1 MANALIIAA
10 SGLQTVERAFTA
22 AASNTQR
29 LALPAPPQLSATIDA
44 QPLDMASGIVA
55 QMQAS
60 VAFKANLAVY
70 RTANAMYRTMLRATD
85 A

>member
-1 MANALIIAA
+1 MGNALIIAA
-10 SGLQTVERAFTA
+10 SGLQTAERAFTA
-22 AASNTQR
+22 AASNTLR

-44 QPLDMASGIVA
+44 RPLDMASGIVA